1 MYVISLPIILL
12 TYSTHPSS
20 IHPCSRVEEKSKQ
33 AVNQASKRDM
43 ST

>member
-12 TYSTHPSS
+12 TYST
-20 IHPCSRVEEKSKQ
+20 CSRVEEKSKQ